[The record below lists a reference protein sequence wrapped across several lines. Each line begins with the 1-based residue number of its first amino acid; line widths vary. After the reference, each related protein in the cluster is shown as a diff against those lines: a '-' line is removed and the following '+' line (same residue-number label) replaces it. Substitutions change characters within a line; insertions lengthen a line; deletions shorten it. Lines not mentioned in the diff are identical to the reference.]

1 MSRAHTQH
9 CALAP
14 RRLQASFIVNDFRAR
29 FAARR
34 GRTCCSGSTAQAHQ
48 TFRACS
54 GEFGSVGV
62 MHLCLEAISP
72 CSYSLP

>member
-1 MSRAHTQH
+1 MPRAHAHH

-14 RRLQASFIVNDFRAR
+14 RRLQASFIVNGFRAGY
-29 FAARR
+29 A
-34 GRTCCSGSTAQAHQ
+34 AHQ
-48 TFRACS
+48 KFCMCS